1 MRNQEEV
8 LVVGAFCV
16 IVKLQT
22 AKGVSCSVQALDY
35 VGSVTWSPQL
45 QQRLT
50 GAQIPYPVSH
60 ELSAGRPVELNLS
73 SKHCTNCSYIHTYP
87 LLTTSPGRQV
97 HIEGFGGAIEL
108 SGHTGGDG
116 GDVPVTQG
124 SALEI
129 HIHSDDILHNL
140 QSRNSILL
148 IECI

>member
-1 MRNQEEV
+1 MLHNV
-8 LVVGAFCV
+8 LNEKPGRGPSCRGLLHDCETSN
-16 IVKLQT
+16 I

-73 SKHCTNCSYIHTYP
+73 SKHCTNCCYSYNST

-97 HIEGFGGAIEL
+97 HIEGFGGVVEL
-108 SGHTGGDG
+108 GGHTGGDG
-116 GDVPVTQG
+116 GDVPVSRG
-124 SALEI
+124 SGLEI
-129 HIHSDDILHNL
+129 HIHSDDTLHNL
-140 QSRNSILL
+140 HI
-148 IECI
+148 C

>member
-1 MRNQEEV
+1 M
-8 LVVGAFCV
+8 C
-16 IVKLQT
+16 
-22 AKGVSCSVQALDY
+22 
-35 VGSVTWSPQL
+35 VTWSPQL

-73 SKHCTNCSYIHTYP
+73 SKAVLTLTVATVTPIHS
-87 LLTTSPGRQV
+87 SPGRQV

-108 SGHTGGDG
+108 CSHTGGDG

-129 HIHSDDILHNL
+129 RAFRRYIT
-140 QSRNSILL
+140 QSTV
-148 IECI
+148 